1 MRKKLNLDHLT
12 LGVCYYPEHWD
23 SSLWREDLRRM
34 KDMGLEVIRI
44 AEFAWNKFEPSEG
57 EFTFDFFDS
66 FMKIVEEEGIK
77 VIFCTP
83 TATPPAWM
91 SHKYP
96 EILNADLDGNL
107 IRHGHRRQHN
117 MTSEKYRFFVSRITE
132 KLGEHYGRH
141 PNIVAWQL
149 DNEINCE
156 CHLYYA
162 ESDHKAFRQYLK
174 KKFGTLDALND
185 AIGAVFWNQ
194 TYTDWEE
201 VYLTRRT
208 NHEGHTNPH
217 MELLERRFVSDTV
230 IDFFKLQTDILR
242 KYTDAK
248 ITTNG
253 LFRYIDYHR
262 LTDEVL
268 DFITLDNYP
277 HFNEKRDEDYNV
289 ARRRRAAYNLA
300 RTRSISP
307 IFGVMEQQSGVGG
320 WTFWRPTEAPKPGYL
335 RLWAL
340 QSVASG
346 ADYVSFFRY
355 RTCTFGTEIYWHG
368 ILNYDN
374 RDNRRVEEVK
384 QTWRD
389 LQKIQGVTGKD
400 FRAEVAILRD
410 YDNQLDGENDLWHGE
425 ADRQSYEAWTI
436 AAETAHVPYDLV
448 YINDETALDELRRYK
463 MAVYPHAAILTEK
476 RAALLRAYAEAG
488 GTILFG
494 CRTGYKDMYG
504 RCPMMP
510 MPGYAADLC
519 GITVDD
525 FTGVSPEGEG
535 AWVEMDGKRV
545 SAPFFNDLLT
555 PVDAEAVA
563 LYGNRYYKGVC
574 AFSQRTVGA
583 GKAMY
588 FGGAFGEDTARA
600 ILKREGIGAPDGWDR
615 ILDLPEGVGLT
626 VRGEY
631 AFLLNYTEETQRI
644 PCGEALRNLIAEADV
659 NGELIL
665 APLDVAVLERR
676 QKTV

>member
-1 MRKKLNLDHLT
+1 MRKKLELDHLT

-44 AEFAWNKFEPSEG
+44 AEFAWNKFEPHEG

-66 FMKIVEEEGIK
+66 FMKIVEEEGMK

-96 EILNADLDGNL
+96 EILNADVDGNL
-107 IRHGHRRQHN
+107 IRHGHRRHYN
-117 MTSEKYRFFVSRITE
+117 MTDERYRFFVKRITE
-132 KLGEHYGRH
+132 RLGEHYGKH

-162 ESDHKAFRQYLK
+162 ESDHRAFRRYLK
-174 KKFGTLDALND
+174 ERFGTLEALND

-208 NHEGHTNPH
+208 NHPGHTNPH
-217 MELLERRFVSDTV
+217 MELLERRFISDTV

-262 LTDEVL
+262 LTDEVI
-268 DFITLDNYP
+268 DFIALDNYP
-277 HFNEKRDEDYNV
+277 HFNEKREEDYNV
-289 ARRRRAAYNLA
+289 ARRRKATYNLA

-320 WTFWRPTEAPKPGYL
+320 WTFWHPTEAPKPGCL

-340 QSVASG
+340 QSVANG
-346 ADYVSFFRY
+346 ADFVSFFRW

-374 RDNRRVEEVK
+374 RDNRRVAEVK
-384 QTWRD
+384 RTFSD
-389 LQKIQGVTGKD
+389 LQRIQGVTGKP
-400 FRAEVAILRD
+400 FRAELAILKD
-410 YDNQLDGENDLWHGE
+410 HDNEKDGENDLWHGD
-425 ADRQSYEAWTI
+425 ADKQSYEAWASAT
-436 AAETAHVPYDLV
+436 EKAHVPFDLV
-448 YINDETALDELRRYK
+448 YINDETALDELRAYR
-463 MAVYPHAAILTEK
+463 MVVYPHAAILTER
-476 RAALLRAYAEAG
+476 RAALLRAYAEEG
-488 GTILFG
+488 GIVLFG
-494 CRTGYKDMYG
+494 CRTGYKDIYG
-504 RCPMMP
+504 RCPMTV
-510 MPGYAADLC
+510 MPGFAADLC
-519 GITVDD
+519 GVTVED
-525 FTGVSPEGEG
+525 FSAVSPESEG
-535 AWVEMDGKRV
+535 SFVTLDGKRV
-545 SAPFFNDLLT
+545 SAPVFNDILK

-563 LYGNRYYKGVC
+563 FFDNRFYKGAC
-574 AFSQRTVGA
+574 AMTERRVGE

-600 ILKREGIGAPDGWDR
+600 ILAREGIGAPDGWDR
-615 ILDLPEGVGLT
+615 ILALPEGVGLT

-631 AFLLNYTEETQRI
+631 AFLLNYTEETVEI
-644 PCGEALRNLIAEADV
+644 PCKEALSELIAGTAVSE
-659 NGELIL
+659 GLIL
-665 APLDVAVLERR
+665 APFDVAVLKR
-676 QKTV
+676 

>member
-1 MRKKLNLDHLT
+1 MRKKLSMDHIT

-23 SSLWREDLRRM
+23 RSLWRDDLRRM

-44 AEFAWNKFEPSEG
+44 AEFAWNKFEPTEG
-57 EFTFDFFDS
+57 EFTFEFFDS
-66 FMKIVEEEGIK
+66 FMEIVREEGIK

-96 EILNADLDGNL
+96 EILNADIDGNL
-107 IRHGHRRQHN
+107 IHHGHRRHCN
-117 MTSEKYRFFVSRITE
+117 LTSEKYRFFVSRITE
-132 KLGEHYGRH
+132 KLGEHYGNH
-141 PNIVAWQL
+141 PSIVAWQL

-156 CHLYYA
+156 CHLYHA

-174 KKFGTLDALND
+174 DQFGTLDALND
-185 AIGAVFWNQ
+185 AIGATFWNQ

-208 NHEGHTNPH
+208 VHVGHTNPH
-217 MELLERRFVSDTV
+217 MELLERHFISKIV

-268 DFITLDNYP
+268 DFITYDNYP
-277 HFNEKRDEDYNV
+277 HFNEKADEAFNV
-289 ARRRRAAYNLA
+289 SKRRRAAYTLA

-307 IFGVMEQQSGVGG
+307 VFGIMEQQSGVGG
-320 WTFWRPTEAPKPGYL
+320 WTFLPPKEAPKPGYL

-340 QSVASG
+340 QAVANG
-346 ADYVSFFRY
+346 ADYVSFFRF
-355 RTCTFGTEIYWHG
+355 RTCTYGTEIYWHG

-384 QTWRD
+384 KTFRD
-389 LQKIQGVTGKD
+389 VQKIQAVTGKEY
-400 FRAEVAILRD
+400 RAELAILKD
-410 YDNQLDGENDLWHGE
+410 HDNERDGENDLWHGD
-425 ADRQSYEAWTI
+425 ADKQSYEAWT
-436 AAETAHVPYDLV
+436 AAAGKAHVPFDLV
-448 YINDETALDELRRYK
+448 YINDETELCELKKYK

-488 GTILFG
+488 GTVLFG
-494 CRTGYKDMYG
+494 CRTGYKDIFG
-504 RCPMMP
+504 RCPMAP
-510 MPGYAADLC
+510 MPGYAAELC
-519 GITVDD
+519 GVRVDD
-525 FTGVSPEGEG
+525 FTGVSLEGEG
-535 AWVEMDGKRV
+535 AWVTVDGARI
-545 SAPFFNDLLT
+545 SAPFFNDILT
-555 PVDAEAVA
+555 LIDAEAVGF
-563 LYGNRYYKGVC
+563 YDNRYYKGAC
-574 AFSQRTVGA
+574 ALSERRVGK

-588 FGGAFGEDTARA
+588 FGGAFGEDSARA
-600 ILKREGIGAPDGWDR
+600 LLKREGIGAPDGWEK
-615 ILDLPEGVGLT
+615 ILDLPEEVELA

-631 AFLLNYTEETQRI
+631 AFLLNYTENTLTI
-644 PCGEALRNLIAEADV
+644 PCKAPLYDLIAKTDCPDHV
-659 NGELIL
+659 TL
-665 APLDVAVLERR
+665 APLDVAVLKRN
-676 QKTV
+676 

>member
-1 MRKKLNLDHLT
+1 MRKKLTADRLT

-23 SSLWREDLRRM
+23 PSLWREDLRRM
-34 KDMGLEVIRI
+34 KEMGISVIRI
-44 AEFAWNKFEPSEG
+44 AEFAWNKFEPEEG
-57 EFTFDFFDS
+57 IFTFEFFDS
-66 FMKIVEEEGIK
+66 FMEIVKEEGMR

-96 EILNADLDGNL
+96 EILNADLNGNL
-107 IRHGHRRQHN
+107 IRHGHRRHYN
-117 MTSEKYRFFVSRITE
+117 MTSDAYRAFVARITE
-132 KLGEHYGRH
+132 KLGEHYGKH

-156 CHLYYA
+156 CHLYYS
-162 ESDHKAFRQYLK
+162 ESDHKAFRDYLRK
-174 KKFGTLDALND
+174 QFKTLDALND

-201 VYLTRRT
+201 VYLTRPT
-208 NHEGHTNPH
+208 LHKGHTNPH
-217 MELLERRFVSDTV
+217 MELLERRFISDTV

-277 HFNEKRDEDYNV
+277 HFNEKRDELNNV
-289 ARRRRAAYNLA
+289 EQRRKATYRLA

-307 IFGVMEQQSGVGG
+307 IFGIMEQQSGVGG
-320 WTFWRPTEAPKPGYL
+320 WTFWHPTEAPKPGYL

-340 QSVASG
+340 QSIANG
-346 ADYVSFFRY
+346 ADFVSFFRY
-355 RTCTFGTEIYWHG
+355 RTCSFGTEIYWHG

-384 QTWRD
+384 KLWRD
-389 LQKIQGVTGKD
+389 LQKIEQIAGKP
-400 FRAEVAILRD
+400 FKAELAILRD
-410 YDNQLDGENDLWHGE
+410 YDNELDGENDLWHGD
-425 ADRQSYEAWTI
+425 ADGISYPAWVS
-436 AAETAHVPYDLV
+436 AAEKAHIPFDLV
-448 YINDETALDELRRYK
+448 YINDDTNPAELSNYK
-463 MAVYPHAAILTEK
+463 MVVYPHAAILTEK
-476 RAALLRAYAEAG
+476 RAGMLRSYAEAG
-488 GTILFG
+488 GTVLFG
-494 CRTGYKDMYG
+494 CRTGYKDLYG

-510 MPGYAADLC
+510 MPGYAAELC

-525 FTGVSPEGEG
+525 FTAVSNEGDG
-535 AWVEMDGKRV
+535 AWVELDGQRI
-545 SAPFFNDLLT
+545 SAPVFNDILT
-555 PVDAEAVA
+555 PIDADTVA
-563 LYGNRYYKGVC
+563 TFDNRYYKGAC
-574 AFSQRTVGA
+574 ALSEKKVGK
-583 GKAMY
+583 GKALY

-600 ILKREGIGAPDGWDR
+600 ILKRESIEAPDQWSR
-615 ILDLPEGVGLT
+615 ILSLPETVGLT

-631 AFLLNYTEETQRI
+631 AFLLNYSEQAVEIPCTEPLFSLFEETTVT
-644 PCGEALRNLIAEADV
+644 ETLL
-659 NGELIL
+659 L
-665 APLDVAVLERR
+665 APLDVAVLKR
-676 QKTV
+676 KNP

>member
-1 MRKKLNLDHLT
+1 MRKKLALDHLT

-23 SSLWREDLRRM
+23 PSLWREDLRRM

-57 EFTFDFFDS
+57 EFTFAFFDS
-66 FMKIVEEEGIK
+66 FMKIVEEEGMK

-96 EILNADLDGNL
+96 EILNADIDGHL
-107 IRHGHRRQHN
+107 LRHGHRRHYN
-117 MTSEKYRFFVSRITE
+117 MTHETYRFFVSRITE
-132 KLGEHYGRH
+132 KLGEHYGKH

-162 ESDHKAFRQYLK
+162 ESDHRAFRQYLK
-174 KKFGTLDALND
+174 EKFGTLDALND

-217 MELLERRFVSDTV
+217 MELLERHFISDTV
-230 IDFFKLQTDILR
+230 IDFFKLQADILR

-277 HFNEKRDEDYNV
+277 HFNEKRNEADNV
-289 ARRRRAAYNLA
+289 AKRRNAAYRLA

-320 WTFWRPTEAPKPGYL
+320 WTFWHPTEAPKPGYL

-340 QSVASG
+340 QSVANG
-346 ADYVSFFRY
+346 ADFVSFFRW

-374 RDNRRVEEVK
+374 RDNRRVAEVRK
-384 QTWRD
+384 TFGD
-389 LQKIQGVTGKD
+389 LKKIQGVTGKA
-400 FRAEVAILRD
+400 FRAELAILRD
-410 YDNQLDGENDLWHGE
+410 HDNERDGENDLWHGD
-425 ADRQSYEAWTI
+425 ADKQSYEAWTS
-436 AAETAHVPYDLV
+436 ATEKAHVPFDLV
-448 YINDETALDELRRYK
+448 YIHDETTVEELSGYR
-463 MAVYPHAAILTEK
+463 MVVYPHAAILTER
-476 RAALLRAYAEAG
+476 RAALLRDYAERG
-488 GTILFG
+488 GTVLFG
-494 CRTGYKDMYG
+494 CRTGYKDLYG
-504 RCPMMP
+504 RCPMTP
-510 MPGYAADLC
+510 MPGPVAELC
-519 GITVDD
+519 GVTVDD
-525 FTGVSPEGEG
+525 FTAVSSECEG
-535 AWVEMDGKRV
+535 AFAVLDGKRV
-545 SAPFFNDLLT
+545 SAPIFNDLLT
-555 PVDAEAVA
+555 PVDAEVIARFD
-563 LYGNRYYKGVC
+563 NRFYKGAC
-574 AFSQRTVGA
+574 AMTERRVGE

-600 ILKREGIGAPDGWDR
+600 ILAREGIGAPDGWDR
-615 ILDLPEGVGLT
+615 ILMLPEGVGLT

-631 AFLLNYTEETQRI
+631 VFLLNYTEETVAI
-644 PCGEALRNLIAEADV
+644 PCREPLYDLIAEADV
-659 NGELIL
+659 TETLL
-665 APLDVAVLERR
+665 LSPLDVAVL
-676 QKTV
+676 KK